1 MSERNE
7 GQRNEEADAAQ
18 LARDASADPGL
29 PGGELTPWPRRKRW
43 PVVLVL
49 GLLFGTSYGIHV
61 LDNGVPW
68 LAYVSTVPWALIC
81 LHPRLRGRMNL
92 LALAIG
98 YHTLSMIGLY
108 FLRGQNT
115 PTWIVAPL
123 MYWPAY
129 LLIYPPCRLLLRRWP
144 RFPPALLWP
153 LAVTGVEWLRIRIAP
168 GELSLCHLAYS
179 QIRLTKMVQVC
190 DLGGTAFVTFHL
202 TAVAGLLV
210 AMILSLSFFGT
221 ARERWRWLRWQAAGV
236 AALTIFV
243 VTYGLVRDTEQNFYE
258 GPSFQILQTD
268 TPRSKDADEV
278 RRIYEFQVMQTLST
292 MRPGEVDAILWPE
305 NSVLTPIRDTE
316 GWHDW
321 YLEDLKALV
330 DRAEAPLFF
339 DSGWILDN
347 GDNYH
352 ATFLMDREGELQHH
366 WKVRLLP
373 WTEYVPLKGL
383 VNRLGDG
390 AMEKW
395 LGFIDSFVG
404 FVPVGT
410 PAPISEVHTM
420 VLTGRDGTRWT
431 FGTPICFEIA
441 TPRVVNRWTR
451 EGIDFLINPTSEG
464 KLGDTVHVQTIAIS
478 GFRAIEARV
487 PVVRVTNDGISGVID
502 ANGRPKDIL
511 RGRITGSAINEP
523 GVLFTTVPLDS
534 RGTTLY
540 SRFGDWLPISCL
552 LVLVALA
559 AAGLRTGRGRRGTGT
574 ASAA

>member
-1 MSERNE
+1 VSERKN
-7 GQRNEEADAAQ
+7 GQRNEEAERAEVARHPSTDA
-18 LARDASADPGL
+18 GL
-29 PGGELTPWPRRKRW
+29 PRGELSPWPRLKRW
-43 PVVLVL
+43 PVVLAL
-49 GLLFGTSYGIHV
+49 GLLFGTLFGIHV

-81 LHPRLRGRMNL
+81 LHPRLRGRINL

-115 PTWIVAPL
+115 PTWIVAPV

-129 LLIYPPCRLLLRRWP
+129 LLIYPPCRLVMRRWP

-153 LAVTGVEWLRIRIAP
+153 LTVTGIEWMRIRVAP

-179 QIRLTKMVQVC
+179 QIRLTKMIQIC

-210 AMILSLSFFGT
+210 ATILSVSLFPT
-221 ARERWRWLRWQAAGV
+221 VRERWRWLRWQAAGV

-243 VTYGLVRDTEQNFYE
+243 AVYGLVRDTEQHFVD
-258 GPSFQILQTD
+258 GPTFQILQTD
-268 TPRSKDADEV
+268 TPRSKHADEV
-278 RRIYEFQVMQTLST
+278 RRIYEYQVVQTVST

-352 ATFLMDREGELQHH
+352 TAFLMDREGELQHH

-373 WTEYVPLKGL
+373 WTEYVPLKDF
-383 VNRLGDG
+383 VQRFGDD
-390 AMEKW
+390 AMTKW
-395 LGFIDSFVG
+395 LGFIESFVG
-404 FVPVGT
+404 LVPLGT
-410 PAPISEVHTM
+410 PAPISDVHPM
-420 VLTGRDGTRWT
+420 VLTGRDGTQWS

-451 EGIDFLINPTSEG
+451 EGVDFLINPTSEG
-464 KLGDTVHVQTIAIS
+464 KLGDTVHVQTISIS

-502 ANGRPKDIL
+502 SNGRPKAIL
-511 RGRITGSAINEP
+511 QGRATGSPINES
-523 GVLFTTVPLDS
+523 GVLFTTVPLDT
-534 RGTTLY
+534 RGTTIY

-552 LVLVALA
+552 LALLGLA
-559 AAGLRTGRGRRGTGT
+559 ATGLWTGRSRRDAG
-574 ASAA
+574 AADAA